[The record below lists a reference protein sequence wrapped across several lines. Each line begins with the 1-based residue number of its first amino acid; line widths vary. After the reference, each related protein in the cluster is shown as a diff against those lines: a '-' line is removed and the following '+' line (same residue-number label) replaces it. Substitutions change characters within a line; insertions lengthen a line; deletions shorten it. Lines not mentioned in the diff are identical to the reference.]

1 MKTIFIT
8 LTTSKS
14 YKMKSLKI
22 FFALFLISI
31 MAQNCVSVKEYE
43 KNYLN
48 DSEMQLSAKKSQKTE
63 NNFILYREAASGA
76 DGGKNGGGCGCN

>member
-1 MKTIFIT
+1 MKYF
-8 LTTSKS
+8 
-14 YKMKSLKI
+14 KI
-22 FFALFLISI
+22 SFALFTLYTTVQS
-31 MAQNCVSVKEYE
+31 CVSVKEYE

-48 DSEMQLSAKKSQKTE
+48 DSEMQLSTKKSQKTE